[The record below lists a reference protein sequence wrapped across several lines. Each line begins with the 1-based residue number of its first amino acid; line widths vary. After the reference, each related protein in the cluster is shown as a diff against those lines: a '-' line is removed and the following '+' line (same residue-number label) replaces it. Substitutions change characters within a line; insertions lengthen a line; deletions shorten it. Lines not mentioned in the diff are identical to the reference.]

1 MSSCQNPATD
11 LAALHAADQSSNLQL
26 LRHAECE
33 FGNPSIARRR
43 LAKRKKWKTLA
54 TQPGRRRIFIWDAVL
69 RVIQYNGQGRQHVLD
84 GVTITA

>member
-1 MSSCQNPATD
+1 MRVRESFDSKAPVG
-11 LAALHAADQSSNLQL
+11 
-26 LRHAECE
+26 EE
-33 FGNPSIARRR
+33 
-43 LAKRKKWKTLA
+43 KKVEKLA